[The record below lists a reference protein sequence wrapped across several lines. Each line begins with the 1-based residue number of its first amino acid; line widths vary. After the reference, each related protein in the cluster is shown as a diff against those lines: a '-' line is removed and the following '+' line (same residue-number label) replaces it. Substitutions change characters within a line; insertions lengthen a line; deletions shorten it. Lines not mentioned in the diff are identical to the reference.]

1 MLQVGWLQSDLE
13 FSVGCRWYDICV
25 VKIIGGIKID
35 YQITGEGRVLLLL
48 HGWALEMSKEKYR
61 KLVGELAKK
70 YKVVALD
77 FPGFGGSSLPPKP
90 WGVREYADLVA
101 SFVNA
106 LNLRVFGIVG
116 HSFGGRVA
124 IKIAANEI
132 FKVEK
137 IILIDS
143 AGVERKSWR
152 VKLIIFLTKI
162 IPRWIKRRRQ
172 NGVMRESF
180 KLVVGENLEGEME
193 RIKIPTVLVW
203 GENDRTTPMW
213 QARIIKEKIKGSILR
228 IVKGGDHGVPYR
240 RTDEV
245 AGLILKSLD
254 ANN

>member
-1 MLQVGWLQSDLE
+1 M
-13 FSVGCRWYDICV
+13 

-35 YQITGEGRVLLLL
+35 YQITGEGRVLVLL
-48 HGWALEMSKEKYR
+48 HGWALKMSKEKYG
-61 KLVGELAKK
+61 KLVCKLAKK
-70 YKVVALD
+70 YKVVSLD
-77 FPGFGGSSLPPKP
+77 FPGFGRSSLPPEP

-101 SFVNA
+101 GFVNA
-106 LNLRVFGIVG
+106 LNLKVFGIVG

-152 VKLIIFLTKI
+152 VKLTIFLVKM
-162 IPRWIKRRRQ
+162 IPRWIKRKVK

-193 RIKIPTVLVW
+193 RIKIPTFLVW

-213 QARIIKEKIKGSILR
+213 QARIIQERIRGSVLR

-245 AGLILKSLD
+245 AGLIFKLLD
-254 ANN
+254 AND